1 MEDGSMR
8 VTKKQKVEK
17 KEEEEEPMET
27 EPEKPLTKRERKEL
41 KRKEKKQ
48 GVDKNEDDDM
58 ALLEGSAE
66 EEEPEKKELTPSR
79 FHSKELTIR
88 GKGSAEGGSLQGVSH
103 SDRCE
108 L

>member
-1 MEDGSMR
+1 
-8 VTKKQKVEK
+8 
-17 KEEEEEPMET
+17 MET

-48 GVDKNEDDDM
+48 GVDRNEDDDM
-58 ALLEGSAE
+58 VLLEESAE

-88 GKGSAEGGSLQGVSH
+88 GKGSAEGSALQGMSH

>member
-1 MEDGSMR
+1 MR
-8 VTKKQKVEK
+8 VAKKQKVEK
-17 KEEEEEPMET
+17 KEEEESMET

-48 GVDKNEDDDM
+48 GVDKNENDDM
-58 ALLEGSAE
+58 ALLEGSE

-79 FHSKELTIR
+79 FHSKGLTIR
-88 GKGSAEGGSLQGVSH
+88 GKGSAEGSSLQGVSH